1 VKVQLAKR
9 KVYRMWLHSICIE
22 VLGMA
27 LERAVVDFIRVVDT
41 KASNGAE
48 KHIMLDEAVV
58 ELNMALKSVLIEIV
72 YIYTQ
77 GESKKVEQ
85 SQRQS

>member
-1 VKVQLAKR
+1 
-9 KVYRMWLHSICIE
+9 
-22 VLGMA
+22 MA

>member
-1 VKVQLAKR
+1 
-9 KVYRMWLHSICIE
+9 M
-22 VLGMA
+22 
-27 LERAVVDFIRVVDT
+27 
-41 KASNGAE
+41 KASNRAE